1 MVERAKEQQVMLIPG
16 AEQVVED
23 MPMLEFIMVVVQAD
37 LV

>member
-16 AEQVVED
+16 AVQVVED
-23 MPMLEFIMVVVQAD
+23 MLMLEFIMVVVQAD